1 MIDYHIRENTD
12 NKINH
17 DQPDNYKDNVLSG
30 NQERLPQALYTT
42 QERWC

>member
-1 MIDYHIRENTD
+1 MT
-12 NKINH
+12 KLTPL
-17 DQPDNYKDNVLSG
+17 PDNNKDKVLSG